1 MNFAILT
8 LEELAEYLK
17 LPAVTLQQAVDRGQ
31 IPGRKIGEDWR
42 FLRAAIDDWLRADPH
57 HSHDHHGHDHHG
69 HVPLDD
75 NRPIVF
81 PKSTGFDR
89 TPTPK
94 PGNWPD
100 ADSPENP
107 WSRFLG
113 IDEDDPEVAAI
124 AAELR
129 AESADF

>member
-1 MNFAILT
+1 MNSAILT

-17 LPAVTLQQAVDRGQ
+17 LSPETLQRSADRGE

-57 HSHDHHGHDHHG
+57 PGHDHHGHDH
-69 HVPLDD
+69 LDE

-81 PKSTGFDR
+81 PKSAGFDR
-89 TPTPK
+89 TPIPK
-94 PGNWPD
+94 QGNWPD
-100 ADSPENP
+100 VAQPDNP
-107 WSRFLG
+107 WARFLG

-129 AESADF
+129 AERDDF

>member
-1 MNFAILT
+1 MNSAILT

-17 LPAVTLQQAVDRGQ
+17 LPVATLQRSADQGQ

-42 FLRAAIDDWLRADPH
+42 FLRAAIDDWLRADAHPAD
-57 HSHDHHGHDHHG
+57 DHYNYNHNHNH
-69 HVPLDD
+69 LDE

-81 PKSTGFDR
+81 PKSAGFDR
-89 TPTPK
+89 TPMPK

-100 ADSPENP
+100 TASPDNP
-107 WSRFLG
+107 WAKFLG

-129 AESADF
+129 AESTDF

>member
-1 MNFAILT
+1 MNSAILT

-17 LPAVTLQQAVDRGQ
+17 LPAATLQQEADRGQ
-31 IPGRKIGEDWR
+31 LPGRKIGENWR
-42 FLRAAIDDWLRADPH
+42 FLRAAIDDWLRADAPQA
-57 HSHDHHGHDHHG
+57 HDHHGHDH
-69 HVPLDD
+69 LDE

-81 PKSTGFDR
+81 PKSAGFDR
-89 TPTPK
+89 TPIPK
-94 PGNWPD
+94 QGNWPD
-100 ADSPENP
+100 AERSDNP

-129 AESADF
+129 AESTDF